1 MEEEEFDIVSIP
13 LEILEQYELKPV
25 RQIAAGDNGA
35 APVKR
40 NTKAQ
45 GDLSELAVMK
55 KLASKGFWLS
65 IPFGENQRY
74 DVLADDGERVLRVQV
89 KTGRLRNGVIKYAC
103 CSAHYHRGGKDQPY
117 FGQIDLLAVFCPDND
132 TVYMLPESEL
142 VATRAHLRI
151 EPPKNNMRKTI
162 RWARD
167 FELN

>member
-1 MEEEEFDIVSIP
+1 MEEEEFDFEIP

-89 KTGRLRNGVIKYAC
+89 KTGRLRNGVVKYNCYSSHA
-103 CSAHYHRGGKDQPY
+103 HRGGRQQPY
-117 FGQIDLLAVFCPDND
+117 FGQVDLLAVYCPDND
-132 TVYMLPESEL
+132 RVYVLPESEL
-142 VATRAHLRI
+142 VATEGHLRI
-151 EPPKNNMRKTI
+151 DPPKNNMRKTI
-162 RWARD
+162 RWACD